1 MTWLVFTLVVT
12 PPSIYSSKQKWRNS
26 YIYIYMPFQMCSR
39 ATGWFFFHT
48 VGPWRWQHLFTKRLN
63 EHVQKQKQVRSW
75 KIGRLF
81 FFFLSYNQKKKKMV
95 VRCVLFK
102 KKKSSVPN
110 TLICQHETAV
120 WCYYAKRRRLKETGL
135 LPYFR
140 DCNDSLA
147 KNIWIYPLQSRWKKK
162 TCSSQFSDCYWP

>member
-26 YIYIYMPFQMCSR
+26 YIYIYTCRSR
-39 ATGWFFFHT
+39 CVPGPPVDFFSILLAHDGDNT
-48 VGPWRWQHLFTKRLN
+48 CLRNALTNTYKNKSKSDR
-63 EHVQKQKQVRSW
+63 
-75 KIGRLF
+75 GRLADF

-147 KNIWIYPLQSRWKKK
+147 KNI
-162 TCSSQFSDCYWP
+162 